1 MKEFKFSPSLIISVA
16 LVISSVI
23 FGMFYYSAQLKSN
36 NLDSLS
42 VTGSTKARVTSDQA
56 KLIIT
61 FSSIANSNELTKGYK
76 EVAKDLELTRKLLK
90 DFSVD
95 PNNIIESPVAM
106 NQIYDNNYS
115 LDMRYQLTQVV
126 SVQLDD
132 VVKITE
138 ISKKVPELA
147 SQGGMISVQ
156 SLEYYYSQL
165 PDLRVSL
172 LSQAIQDA
180 KARAEKIA
188 EGTGRQIGNVQAASS
203 GVVQVMTTNSVDVSD
218 FGSYDT
224 SSIEKDVMVTV
235 KASFRLK

>member
-61 FSSIANSNELTKGYK
+61 FSSIANSNELAKGYK